1 MLATNVAAIFQSLT
15 RRERRQLNMKPE
27 AKRYTATVGNR
38 AISIE
43 TGKLAGQAGGA
54 VTVQLGDSVIF
65 AAATM
70 GGVRE
75 GIDFFPL
82 SVDYEERLYAGGKI
96 PGSFFRR
103 EGRPSTDAI
112 LTARLTDR
120 PLRPLFPHGMRNEV
134 QVMMFSVSADNDNPL
149 DILAINAASA
159 AVMISDIPWNGPV
172 AAVRVG
178 RVDGQLIANP
188 TFGEMDKSDLDL
200 RLAGSRDAILMVEC
214 GADEVPEDVMIAALD
229 FGHKSIQPLI
239 DVQMKMREEVGKPKR
254 EAVYALPDADLQTKV
269 YEHVQKPMNDLLDK
283 PLGKVEFYNG
293 MDELVKKV
301 ATELIPA
308 AGGKVSVSD
317 ETDVEELPEGSTGE
331 TLSLEAV
338 KEAFSEAEKR
348 VVRDRILNLGKR
360 IDGRAPRDIR
370 PIWCEV
376 NISPRAHGSGLFT
389 RGETQVL
396 TLATLGTLSEAQ
408 EIDSLSPIDSKR
420 YMHHYNFPPYSTGEV
435 KPLRSQ
441 SRREIGHG
449 ALAERALEPVI
460 PAEESFPYTLRLVSE
475 VLSSNGST
483 SMASVCGSTLALMDA
498 GVPIKAP
505 IAGVAMG
512 LIMEG
517 DKYVILTD
525 IQGTEDHLGDMDF
538 KVAGSEK
545 GITALQMD
553 IKISG
558 LSPEIMSQ
566 ALGQAHEARLAILG
580 KMLEVLPSPRPELK
594 PHAPRITT
602 VKIPVDKIGAII
614 GPGGKNIR
622 ALQEETGTKID
633 VEEDGTIYIASTD
646 GIGAEAARER
656 IEAITETPQLG
667 RIYTGKVVRTTD
679 FGAFVEIIPG
689 TDGMVHISQ
698 LDSERVEKVEDLV
711 KVGDEITVMVTGIDP
726 MGKIRL
732 SRQAVLEGWTI
743 EEAKERDNK
752 RSSGSGGRAGGSG
765 RPGGGRGGDR
775 DRRGSGGGRDR
786 R

>member
-1 MLATNVAAIFQSLT
+1 
-15 RRERRQLNMKPE
+15 MKPE
-27 AKRYTATVGNR
+27 AKRYTTMVGNQS
-38 AISIE
+38 ISIE

-134 QVMMFSVSADNDNPL
+134 QVTMFSLSADNDNPL

-159 AVMISDIPWNGPV
+159 AVIISDIPWNGPV

-178 RVDGQLIANP
+178 RLDGQFIVDP
-188 TFGEMDKSDLDL
+188 TFAEMEKSDLDL

-214 GADEVPEDVMIAALD
+214 GADEIPEDAMIAALD
-229 FGHKSIQPLI
+229 FGHKAIQPLI
-239 DVQMKMREEVGKPKR
+239 DLQLKMRDEVGKPKR
-254 EAVYALPDADLQTKV
+254 EAVYALPDPALQEKV
-269 YEHVQKPMNDLLDK
+269 YERVRGSMSELLDK
-283 PLGKVEFYNG
+283 PLSKVEFYTG
-293 MDELVKKV
+293 MDELVKQI
-301 ATELIPA
+301 AEELIPA
-308 AGGKVSVSD
+308 AGEKVTVTD
-317 ETDVEELPEGSTGE
+317 EPDVEELPESAASG

-338 KEAFSEAEKR
+338 KEAFTEAEKR
-348 VVRDRILNLGKR
+348 VVRDRILNQSKR
-360 IDGRAPRDIR
+360 IDGRSPKDIR

-376 NISPRAHGSGLFT
+376 DISPRAHGSGLFT

-408 EIDSLSPIDSKR
+408 EIDSLSPVDTKR
-420 YMHHYNFPPYSTGEV
+420 YMHHYNFPPFSTGEV
-435 KPLRSQ
+435 KPLRGQ

-460 PAEESFPYTLRLVSE
+460 PAEESFPYALRLVSE

-558 LSPEIMSQ
+558 LSPAIMSQ
-566 ALGQAHEARLAILG
+566 ALGQAHEARLAILD
-580 KMLEVLPSPRPELK
+580 KMLEVLPGPRAELK

-622 ALQEETGTKID
+622 ALQDETNTKID

-646 GIGAEAARER
+646 GAGAEAARER
-656 IEAITETPQLG
+656 IESITETPQLG

-679 FGAFVEIIPG
+679 FGAFVEILPG

-732 SRQAVLEGWTI
+732 SRQAVLEGWTV
-743 EEAKERDNK
+743 EEAQERDNK
-752 RSSGSGGRAGGSG
+752 RSGGGRSSG
-765 RPGGGRGGDR
+765 RPGGGRSGGRGGDR
-775 DRRGSGGGRDR
+775 DRRSSGGRDR